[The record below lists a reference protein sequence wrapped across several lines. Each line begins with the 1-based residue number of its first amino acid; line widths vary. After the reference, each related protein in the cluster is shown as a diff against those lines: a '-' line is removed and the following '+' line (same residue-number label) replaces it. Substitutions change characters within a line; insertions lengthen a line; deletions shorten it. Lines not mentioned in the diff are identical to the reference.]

1 MIMKEELIVRVICG
15 KEAGTAFYVAP
26 NLLLTAYHNVSSYT
40 KQGTHIV
47 KDRIDGELSF
57 EVVKNYKEQDVS
69 LLKVSDR
76 KASSFFPSFSHRI
89 RVKEDVIS
97 FGYPDK
103 ANETGLRAEGCVKQ
117 RVHDA
122 AGDYKVQ
129 VTNVNGGFEYEGM
142 SGAPVLQDGKVVGV
156 VIEQSG
162 NDITMVSVC
171 RLCHLLISD
180 GVQVEE
186 ERKLTDIPDSIA
198 KNVAS
203 SAPNY
208 AIMGMLEKKIEEHNS
223 NWLVVFGSPG
233 CGKTVLA
240 AGFEPQSKDIEVL
253 GRLFFKVPNDS
264 MSRAERCSEGHF
276 AEFLESVYIKKSGED
291 IEKLTNEKRRKMIPG
306 WFGLMDNILSE
317 EGKTG
322 VIIIDGLDEL
332 AEDPG
337 YRVGDFL
344 SLLPNTLPQ
353 NIYIVLSCISKEIL
367 PSNVIEKIAEENYI
381 EVSPLSMAECESF
394 IKRNSGDWEKP
405 YSFIQAVALKTE
417 GHPLYMNY
425 LCRYIVNCFT
435 ANTKEN
441 ELNAWVAGLPS
452 IGGDILAY
460 YDAIWK
466 KDDPNGFVYEV
477 LAVLSQIRGP
487 ISEVQLV
494 GMMNNPNPYEHKA
507 STTEFGHLLKERESD
522 LFEIYHSSFRLYIT
536 EKLSSVIKQ
545 TNDQIAKY
553 CELNEDV
560 GYSIE
565 NHLHHVVNGSDPR
578 KGILMC
584 NQEWADGSALHD
596 VSPDLVMNDIKE
608 CLSLAVDLS
617 LPLEVV
623 RLMLLAQRI
632 ETRCD
637 SIMVD
642 NATEVA
648 DLKIIMGKPEVALKY
663 LVRDNI
669 LLVDLQTAIDYLRV
683 MFELG
688 YEDQTYELSEAID
701 AVFRKEASDISK
713 QGISTSTLAIK
724 GYLIVEGVLAGVEG
738 PSDLERYFKL
748 LERFIDKDDDESVK
762 NIRSIQD
769 IIVAYQ
775 LSNQLRSGK
784 KIHIDKYL
792 KAFKVD
798 WDERLM
804 MLFIKTL
811 HLYEDKDRGLH
822 RIGFNEAFKDCLQQI
837 EAVFGNHTFTFSAD
851 DLQIILGVLVDKSK
865 HVEVVKKL
873 LSDYGPNPGSLE
885 FRKANGVDIDS
896 QSIAI
901 FYQDSLYNAYM
912 VDDMACPRINKD
924 YYGESW
930 EDYVKALISRIAYLD
945 GTLSRKRAAGEDYD
959 AMFYLVEEILKCIDF
974 SFETRVHW
982 KRSYLFP
989 EDLFPF
995 IYDKLALLFCEFF
1008 EGKLDVFMEHLQGR
1022 MQNQLS
1028 LYREGYCAILI
1039 RLVGIFGKKTETKG
1053 MSLTLAD
1060 AAFDYIKYAVQNR
1073 RERCGYLLDI
1083 CKEYALL
1090 NEKNRVDA
1098 VYEEVLNSSMGPDW
1112 YKEAQL
1118 DLINIYRKC
1127 DVKLL
1132 GSQSAH
1138 LAAIYEEASGEMTFQ
1153 RDVQQEKNEFV
1164 ATLAKSSSLV
1174 DAIAYYKFETLPS
1187 PDWVISNAEDWKV
1200 DMPRIGDGYDLGANH
1215 LIEASAISY
1224 LLLECE
1230 DVSPYIRYAISELF
1244 WENWDKMHNDY
1255 SYAELH
1261 ADILNSMDEKVA
1273 KDVVI
1278 PKMADY
1284 FVNNYYHNKKGSYL
1298 SDLEKM
1304 DLPMTLIDCLQH
1316 CLSDK
1321 GFNWER
1327 QYSSNI
1333 KETALQTE
1341 EETLDNLPTCKSV
1354 LDKVRKEI
1362 VSPVGSYWYSLRD
1375 ILLPLVNKSDFDKQG
1390 LFEVIAGHYDHNVR
1404 PSQQQKDKFS
1414 WFVGNREEPNKDE
1427 LLIRFLIW
1435 FLVHPDSKI
1444 SERAQDSLLWLVNYD
1459 DRVVNCLIDEV
1470 LCQSEAGISTLASD
1484 LLREI
1489 TISNPQTVI
1498 KKLSDES
1505 VLKKLC
1511 GINNFSVSRN
1521 LYEIA
1526 LLFAEK
1532 CNNDGLLKI
1541 LNPIMPDTL
1550 MDRGDVMLDSRDMM
1564 FIEHKIDKLNSYKV
1578 TGGKEFA
1585 KPYMEEI
1592 QALEKEG
1599 LISKLNKSDIYI
1611 RRSFY
1616 LNYLPKGRYM
1626 RTMEDVLNRVLYG
1639 KVDKKRADRVY
1650 YAINK

>member
-171 RLCHLLISD
+171 RICHLLISD

-198 KNVAS
+198 KSVAS

-253 GRLFFKVPNDS
+253 GRFFFKVPNDS

-337 YRVGDFL
+337 HRVGDFL

-452 IGGDILAY
+452 IGGNIRAY

-466 KDDPNGFVYEV
+466 KADPNGFVYEV

-494 GMMNNPNPYEHKA
+494 GMMNNPNPYELKA

-648 DLKIIMGKPEVALKY
+648 DLKIIMGKPEVAVKY

-748 LERFIDKDDDESVK
+748 LECFIDKDDDESVK

-811 HLYEDKDRGLH
+811 LLYEDKDRGLH

-1127 DVKLL
+1127 DVKLS
-1132 GSQSAH
+1132 GAQSAH

-1153 RDVQQEKNEFV
+1153 RYVQQEKNEFM
-1164 ATLAKSSSLV
+1164 ATLAKSSSLA

-1187 PDWVISNAEDWKV
+1187 PDRVISNAEDWKV

-1224 LLLECE
+1224 LLLDCK
-1230 DVSPYIRYAISELF
+1230 DASPYVRYAISELF

-1255 SYAELH
+1255 NYAQLH
-1261 ADILNSMDEKVA
+1261 TDILNSVGEKEALKEFV
-1273 KDVVI
+1273 
-1278 PKMADY
+1278 PRMAEY
-1284 FVNNYYHNKKGSYL
+1284 FVAEYYHDKKGVYL
-1298 SDLEKM
+1298 NDLEKN
-1304 DLPMTLIDCLQH
+1304 DISSQVFDGLENS
-1316 CLSDK
+1316 LSAK
-1321 GFNWER
+1321 GYKWKRENKKTV
-1327 QYSSNI
+1327 
-1333 KETALQTE
+1333 KEEQKESLEYLLANMP
-1341 EETLDNLPTCKSV
+1341 DCKSV
-1354 LDKVRKEI
+1354 LERMRKEI
-1362 VSPVGSYWYSLRD
+1362 VSPLGSYWYSLNVF
-1375 ILLPLVNKSDFDKQG
+1375 LGPLIKKPDFDKSK
-1390 LFEVIAGHYDHNVR
+1390 LFEVISSHYDANVH
-1404 PSQQQKDKFS
+1404 PSDQQNAKFN
-1414 WFVGNREEPNKDE
+1414 WFSGVHEETDVE
-1427 LLIRFLIW
+1427 EQMIHFLIW
-1435 FLVHPDSKI
+1435 FMVHPDGKI
-1444 SERAQDSLLWLVNYD
+1444 VRRAKDSLLWLVNYD
-1459 DRVVNCLIDEV
+1459 NRVVDCLIDEV
-1470 LCQSEAGISTLASD
+1470 LNPSEIGLRTESSAVLLDIASSSP
-1484 LLREI
+1484 I
-1489 TISNPQTVI
+1489 I
-1498 KKLSDES
+1498 
-1505 VLKKLC
+1505 VLEKVRLEDTRNRLC
-1511 GINNFSVSRN
+1511 EVRDFSVSRN
-1521 LYEIA
+1521 LYEMA
-1526 LLFAEK
+1526 LILADN
-1532 CNNDGLLKI
+1532 CGYDGLLQI
-1541 LNPIMPDTL
+1541 VRYIIPDTL
-1550 MDRGDVMLDSRDMM
+1550 PDRGDVMLENKDMM
-1564 FIEHKIDKLNSYKV
+1564 FIEHKIDKLNNLGV
-1578 TGGKEFA
+1578 TGGREFA
-1585 KPYMEEI
+1585 KPYLDLVHS
-1592 QALEKEG
+1592 LENDG
-1599 LISKLNKSDIYI
+1599 SITRLIDSDKYI

-1616 LNYLPKGRYM
+1616 LDYFPKGRYD
-1626 RTMEDVLNRVLYG
+1626 RAMEDVLNKVLYG
-1639 KVDKKRADRVY
+1639 KVDYNRACQVY
-1650 YAINK
+1650 YAINS